1 MPRGDRT
8 GPEGEGPM
16 TGWGAGDCAGD
27 PRPGYAPFGGRAFG
41 RRGYAGR
48 SGSRSSGRGGGR
60 RGWRHWFHATGLPGW
75 VRYGPYAAPPTREQ
89 EAESLRAQAE
99 WLQDGLD
106 AINQRI
112 EELGKK
118 D

>member
-1 MPRGDRT
+1 
-8 GPEGEGPM
+8 M
-16 TGWGAGDCAGD
+16 TGWRAGDCAGT

-41 RRGYAGR
+41 RRGYA
-48 SGSRSSGRGGGR
+48 SRGYASRGYAGRGG

-75 VRYGPYAAPPTREQ
+75 ARYGPYAAPPPAPEQ
-89 EAESLRAQAE
+89 ETEALKAQAE
-99 WLQDGLD
+99 WLQDELD
-106 AINQRI
+106 AINQRM